1 MSERSDI
8 LPLPSILGLTARQ
21 YEAACKAAGRSAGR
35 VALDRYAAV
44 FRSGDLTGP
53 DLAFAGPSSASP
65 SFASPSSASL
75 APPVVASIRRT
86 HLSQSPEGAVLK
98 FTQSVPRRAGDA
110 LAVLGDEVE
119 IESVI
124 IPMIGRRGVRTYT
137 LCVSSQVGC
146 AMGCTFCQTAQMGL
160 IRSLSAAEIVGQF
173 FAARHTVLAACRGD
187 ERAAARLTAGLPER
201 AVMLEHARALDPAA
215 EIGNIVF
222 MGMGEPL
229 DNVEQVI
236 QAISVLTDHRG
247 PCLPVSRI
255 TVSTV
260 GRVDGLA
267 RLAARVA
274 EPGWHRLGLAI
285 SVNAADDATRGTI
298 MPINRRYPMADLRTQ
313 LERWPIFGGAHMCIE
328 YVLIPGVNDRDDDAR
343 AISDFV
349 LGGTSPTSPYP
360 GPMLRAMINVIPY
373 NPRENSPW
381 PAPTQETVDRFMA
394 LIKARGVF
402 VKRRRTKG
410 RDTMAACGQ
419 LGSLA
424 YARKK
429 RSAAEAESPRA

>member
-1 MSERSDI
+1 MPERSDT
-8 LPLPSILGLTARQ
+8 LPIPSILGLTARE
-21 YEAACKAAGRSAGR
+21 YEAACKRAGRSGGH
-35 VALDRYAAV
+35 VALERYSKFFRTGDLFSPELASAAV
-44 FRSGDLTGP
+44 PTPAPTSV
-53 DLAFAGPSSASP
+53 
-65 SFASPSSASL
+65 L
-75 APPVVASIRRT
+75 APVLAPIRRT

-98 FTQSVPRRAGDA
+98 LTQALPRGASAA
-110 LAVLGDEVE
+110 LHVLGDDVEV
-119 IESVI
+119 ESVI
-124 IPMIGRRGVRTYT
+124 IPMVGARGVRTYT

-160 IRSLSAAEIVGQF
+160 IRSLSAAEIVGQW
-173 FAARHTVLAACRGD
+173 FAARHIVLAARAGSD
-187 ERAAARLTAGLPER
+187 AAAGLLPAG
-201 AVMLEHARALDPAA
+201 AMEHVREIDPSA

-247 PCLPVSRI
+247 SRLPISQI

-260 GRVDGLA
+260 GRVDGLET
-267 RLAARVA
+267 LGKRVA
-274 EPGWHRLGLAI
+274 QPGWHRLRLAI

-298 MPINRRYPMADLRTQ
+298 MPINRRYPMAELRTQ

-328 YVLIPGVNDRDDDAR
+328 YVLIPGVNDRDQDAH

-349 LGGTSPTSPYP
+349 IGGESPTSPYP
-360 GPMLRAMINVIPY
+360 GPRLRAMINVIPY

-381 PAPTQETVDRFMA
+381 PAPTQESVDRFMG
-394 LIKARGVF
+394 LIKSRGVF

-410 RDTMAACGQ
+410 QDTMAACGQ

-424 YARKK
+424 YARRK
-429 RSAAEAESPRA
+429 RAAVQAESPRA